1 MSALEAIPLL
11 RRFCTDISFLP
22 VHPSDR
28 VDAPCL
34 CRWQTYTSAPSP
46 LSLSREDTIDD
57 FAFIFL
63 NFSLFSTA
71 LWDLE
76 NSWAVNSLMF
86 SLLFFCLSCLL
97 LLFTVSRKMVLAR
110 PDERETCW
118 YVCCLA
124 RTGCWTGRDGRTAP
138 LLEYSHFPGL
148 VHWVPA
154 ATPQLQ
160 LKHVVTAETSQH
172 VDNRE
177 HRPTA
182 AKRARYT

>member
-1 MSALEAIPLL
+1 MESNDSPEDP
-11 RRFCTDISFLP
+11 
-22 VHPSDR
+22 DR
-28 VDAPCL
+28 G
-34 CRWQTYTSAPSP
+34 RHQTSP
-46 LSLSREDTIDD
+46 ASL
-57 FAFIFL
+57 
-63 NFSLFSTA
+63 
-71 LWDLE
+71 
-76 NSWAVNSLMF
+76 
-86 SLLFFCLSCLL
+86 
-97 LLFTVSRKMVLAR
+97 
-110 PDERETCW
+110 RETQHHVEVQSKTGVKRGGDDRFDLCW

-154 ATPQLQ
+154 AIPQLQ